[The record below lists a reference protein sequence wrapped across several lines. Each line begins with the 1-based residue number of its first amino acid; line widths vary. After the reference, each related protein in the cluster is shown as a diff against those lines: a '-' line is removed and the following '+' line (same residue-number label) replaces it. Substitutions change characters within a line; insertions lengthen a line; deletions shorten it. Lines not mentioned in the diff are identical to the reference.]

1 MAHLRVMKLVQMT
14 LMSHPNI
21 EINLPNLEKSP
32 QTHYVAIQKNIYVYQ
47 ITQIIELFKQVAHN

>member
-1 MAHLRVMKLVQMT
+1 MKLVQMT

-32 QTHYVAIQKNIYVYQ
+32 QTHYVAIQKNIYMYQ
-47 ITQIIELFKQVAHN
+47 ITQIVELFKQVTHN